1 MWCEEFFDK
10 AVKHPNGKLRAK
22 CKYCKKDLVGDGSLS
37 GTSTLISHMTICEKN
52 PHSIAKSNVR
62 KLVLD
67 HIGKLRSKI
76 IDQEVLDEKIFMIII
91 KHDLA
96 YFLLNIK
103 GLGS

>member
-1 MWCEEFFDK
+1 M
-10 AVKHPNGKLRAK
+10 
-22 CKYCKKDLVGDGSLS
+22 
-37 GTSTLISHMTICEKN
+37 
-52 PHSIAKSNVR
+52 
-62 KLVLD
+62 LD